1 MVQKHNQVPLQ
12 WIDGLEIE
20 NYEVYDDGEGGGE
33 GVSGDDDV
41 EGKKVNAKKNR
52 SIVWQKELRLLVRF
66 RD

>member
-1 MVQKHNQVPLQ
+1 MM
-12 WIDGLEIE
+12 
-20 NYEVYDDGEGGGE
+20 GGG
-33 GVSGDDDV
+33 GGSGDDDV